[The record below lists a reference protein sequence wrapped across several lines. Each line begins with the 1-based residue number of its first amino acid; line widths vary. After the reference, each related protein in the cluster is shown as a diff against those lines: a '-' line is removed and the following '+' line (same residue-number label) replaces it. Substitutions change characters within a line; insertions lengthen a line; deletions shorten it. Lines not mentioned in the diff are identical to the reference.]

1 MSRYYLTT
9 SIPYPSGEPH
19 VGHSFEMI
27 TADAMARYRRLRGQ
41 DVFFLGGLDENS
53 QRVSRSARQEGID
66 TQTYVDQAA
75 TRYTTAWDLVGVE
88 FDDFVRTTEPRHL
101 QTVQAFYNRVFDNG
115 DIYKGRYE
123 GWYCVRCEAFYTDE
137 ELVENCCPTHRVPP
151 EWVEEDNY
159 FFALSRYQERLL
171 ELYEQRPDFVWPES
185 RRNEMLGFLRQGLKD
200 FSISRAGGKWGLP
213 LPNDPDHVIY
223 VWFDALINYITGI
236 GFGQTGG
243 NDLFEKRWPA
253 DAHVVGKDI
262 VRFHAIYWP
271 AMLMAAGVEVP
282 RQVCVHGWVSFAG
295 EELSQSGGHV
305 VRPRE
310 VVERFGS
317 DALRYFLLREIAYE
331 RDGDFTWEGM
341 ARRYQHDLGNDLG
354 NLVLRSTSMLH
365 RYLDGVA
372 PELSDLTG
380 RESEL
385 RAAEQTAWELAA
397 HHFEGWRF
405 HLALAAVWRY
415 ITAVNQYIERTEP
428 WRLARDEA
436 QRSRL
441 NTVLAMLMDA
451 LPRIATM
458 IRPAMPATADAI
470 EAQLGVTDRPAVW
483 AGDASAIEAGQR
495 VPGGP
500 PLFPRLDG

>member
-53 QRVSRSARQEGID
+53 QRVSRSAGEEGID

-75 TRYTTAWDLVGVE
+75 VRYQTAWDLVGVE

-101 QTVQAFYNRVFDNG
+101 QTVQAFYSRVYDNG

-123 GWYCVRCEAFYTDE
+123 GWYCVRCEAFYGDE
-137 ELVENCCPTHRVPP
+137 ELVDGCCPTHRVPP

-159 FFALSRYQERLL
+159 FFALSRYQEPLL
-171 ELYEQRPDFVWPES
+171 KLYEQRPDFVWPES
-185 RRNEMLGFLRQGLKD
+185 RSNEMLGFLRQGLKD
-200 FSISRAGGKWGLP
+200 FSISRATGGWGLP
-213 LPNDPDHVIY
+213 LPNDPSHVIY

-236 GFGQTGG
+236 GFGQPGG
-243 NDLFEKRWPA
+243 DDLFAQRWPA
-253 DAHVVGKDI
+253 DVHVVGKDI

-282 RQVCVHGWVSFAG
+282 RQVCVHGWVNFAG

-305 VRPRE
+305 VRPAE

-317 DALRYFLLREIAYE
+317 DALRYFLLREVAYE

-341 ARRYQHDLGNDLG
+341 ARRYQHDLGNDLTGISAAWRGANGVG
-354 NLVLRSTSMLH
+354 N
-365 RYLDGVA
+365 G
-372 PELSDLTG
+372 
-380 RESEL
+380 
-385 RAAEQTAWELAA
+385 RAA
-397 HHFEGWRF
+397 
-405 HLALAAVWRY
+405 V
-415 ITAVNQYIERTEP
+415 
-428 WRLARDEA
+428 
-436 QRSRL
+436 
-441 NTVLAMLMDA
+441 
-451 LPRIATM
+451 
-458 IRPAMPATADAI
+458 
-470 EAQLGVTDRPAVW
+470 
-483 AGDASAIEAGQR
+483 
-495 VPGGP
+495 
-500 PLFPRLDG
+500 